1 MLVCSIPCALLEV
14 VFEGESMLCHCCS
27 LYHHVAR
34 CASSRRGRAPL
45 HVSVSVISD
54 QHLQSQSRF
63 SKSVETRSAH
73 DQNISWVVSTQRY
86 TQCSSEVTLSLS
98 PTKKQLCLHSI
109 FLFSLLY
116 SSTLTILKTC
126 ILKTLKLLTLTLKL
140 TSFLHFSRLGRVT
153 RTQVQDLSTSQ
164 EFNFSQPPPARF
176 E

>member
-86 TQCSSEVTLSLS
+86 TRCEFTQCSFYGFLRRRIFSKIRHRTNKEDKE
-98 PTKKQLCLHSI
+98 TKRKEQLDV
-109 FLFSLLY
+109 
-116 SSTLTILKTC
+116 STRAR
-126 ILKTLKLLTLTLKL
+126 
-140 TSFLHFSRLGRVT
+140 RLRE
-153 RTQVQDLSTSQ
+153 L
-164 EFNFSQPPPARF
+164 
-176 E
+176 